1 MASMRLFPLS
11 WASRIGSRPPNHF
24 RRTGSTLCGIAE
36 SKGVH
41 PRAIDQL
48 IRSYCSSPPC
58 PRPNFHKGSKHAQ
71 VPLGYPGEPPMSR
84 KCSTVVSTVVNW
96 DRVASLRWTLLG
108 RRFLTTGPPLGKGND
123 DNKEN
128 TGPSTKTARLLSRL
142 PLPVHE
148 NIYTIP
154 NILTFSRLAAAPVI
168 GYCILHSYDI
178 LALSL
183 FAYASVTDLVDGY
196 IARKFNQQTVV
207 GTVID
212 PMADKTLM
220 TIGVVCLALKSSIPV
235 WLAGL
240 ILARDVGLAI
250 SAIYYRWIS
259 LPPPKTM
266 ARYWDFSLPSA
277 EVKPTAISKVNTALQ
292 LLLIGSAMAMP
303 VVPEAMLA
311 AWSLHEGMTGLQYIV
326 AGTTVWSG
334 ASYVYSKDAVKIL
347 TAEEIQKRADLK
359 RKLED

>member
-1 MASMRLFPLS
+1 MMAGMALSPLS
-11 WASRIGSRPPNHF
+11 WASRISSRSPYHF
-24 RRTGSTLCGIAE
+24 RESASTLCGLAGAK
-36 SKGVH
+36 SVH
-41 PRAIDQL
+41 SLL
-48 IRSYCSSPPC
+48 ICASIRNYCSSPLSPG
-58 PRPNFHKGSKHAQ
+58 PIFSRGSR
-71 VPLGYPGEPPMSR
+71 YPQR
-84 KCSTVVSTVVNW
+84 KCSTLVSTPMNRNQVVPL
-96 DRVASLRWTLLG
+96 SWTSSG
-108 RRFLTTGPPLGKGND
+108 RRLLSTEPPSGRGND
-123 DNKEN
+123 DKNQDN
-128 TGPSTKTARLLSRL
+128 TPTSKTARLLSRI

-168 GYCILHSYDI
+168 GYCILHWYDI
-178 LALSL
+178 AALSL

-212 PMADKTLM
+212 PMADKALM
-220 TIGVVCLALKSSIPV
+220 TIGVICLALKSAIPV

-277 EVKPTAISKVNTALQ
+277 EVKPTAVSKANTALQ
-292 LLLIGSAMAMP
+292 LLLVGSAMAMP
-303 VVPEAMLA
+303 VVPEAISS

-334 ASYVYSKDAVKIL
+334 ASYIYSKDAVKIL
-347 TAEEIQKRADLK
+347 TAEEIEKRAELK
-359 RKLED
+359 RNSEEDTSNKNEKD